1 LPLLGGDRGRGSIP
15 RQHAAAEDFV
25 YGDIKGIFQPVAPA
39 AAPQKTETDFE
50 IVMVV
55 FQTDAGRCAPNPALD
70 GGSMVM
76 RIITDK
82 TLVR

>member
-1 LPLLGGDRGRGSIP
+1 VLRVATAPLRAAPIPAFTRRRSCPAANLPLLGGDRGRGSIQ

-50 IVMVV
+50 NC
-55 FQTDAGRCAPNPALD
+55 DGRLPD
-70 GGSMVM
+70 
-76 RIITDK
+76 
-82 TLVR
+82 